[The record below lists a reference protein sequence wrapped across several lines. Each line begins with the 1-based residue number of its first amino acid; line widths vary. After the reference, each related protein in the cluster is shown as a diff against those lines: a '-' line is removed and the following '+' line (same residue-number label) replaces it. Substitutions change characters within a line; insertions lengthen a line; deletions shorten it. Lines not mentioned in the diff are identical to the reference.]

1 MYELLTQAISK
12 GAREVLGVS
21 AEVSWVRFP
30 EGTQY
35 RGVTAHHPEQV
46 MHRWM
51 LPDGSILTYT
61 ELTDPDEIERLK
73 ARGLYQEPCLVVHES
88 VEARALSIARG
99 GKTWKDE
106 FGFI

>member
-1 MYELLTQAISK
+1 MKELLAQAMSE
-12 GAREVLGVS
+12 GAREVLGES
-21 AEVSWVRFP
+21 AEASRVRFP
-30 EGTQY
+30 DGTQY
-35 RGVTAHHPEQV
+35 KNETAHHPEQV

-88 VEARALSIARG
+88 VEARALSSARG

-106 FGFI
+106 FGF